1 MQSQK
6 QKEAQHQLD
15 MMKEIK
21 NIAQENLKSKFESNE
36 GKEYMRNLEMDT
48 GVSNGEKMDK
58 MNQMQKEA
66 KDRKKNLAENT
77 DSFDW

>member
-1 MQSQK
+1 
-6 QKEAQHQLD
+6 

-21 NIAQENLKSKFESNE
+21 NTAQENLKSKFESNE
-36 GKEYMRNLEMDT
+36 GKEYMRDLETDT

-66 KDRKKNLAENT
+66 KDRKKNLKENT
-77 DSFDW
+77 DFSRLVI

>member
-21 NIAQENLKSKFESNE
+21 NTAQENLKSKFESNE
-36 GKEYMRNLEMDT
+36 GKEYMRDLEMDT

>member
-1 MQSQK
+1 
-6 QKEAQHQLD
+6 

-21 NIAQENLKSKFESNE
+21 KTAQENLKSTFESNE
-36 GKEYMRNLEMDT
+36 GKEYMRDLETDT

-66 KDRKKNLAENT
+66 
-77 DSFDW
+77 

>member
-1 MQSQK
+1 
-6 QKEAQHQLD
+6 

-36 GKEYMRNLEMDT
+36 GKEYMRDLETDT

-66 KDRKKNLAENT
+66 KDRKKNLPKNT

>member
-36 GKEYMRNLEMDT
+36 GKEYMRDLEMDT
-48 GVSNGEKMDK
+48 GVSNGEKMNK

>member
-1 MQSQK
+1 
-6 QKEAQHQLD
+6 

-21 NIAQENLKSKFESNE
+21 NIAQENLKSTFESNE
-36 GKEYMRNLEMDT
+36 GKEYMRDLETDT

-66 KDRKKNLAENT
+66 KDRKKNLKENT

>member
-1 MQSQK
+1 
-6 QKEAQHQLD
+6 

-36 GKEYMRNLEMDT
+36 GKEYMRDLETDT

-66 KDRKKNLAENT
+66 KDRKKNLKENT

>member
-1 MQSQK
+1 
-6 QKEAQHQLD
+6 

-36 GKEYMRNLEMDT
+36 GKEYTRDLETDT
-48 GVSNGEKMDK
+48 GVSNGEKMDL
-58 MNQMQKEA
+58 MNQIQKEV
-66 KDRKKNLAENT
+66 KDRKKNLPENT

>member
-1 MQSQK
+1 
-6 QKEAQHQLD
+6 

-36 GKEYMRNLEMDT
+36 GKEYMRDLETDT

-66 KDRKKNLAENT
+66 KDRKKNLTENT

>member
-1 MQSQK
+1 
-6 QKEAQHQLD
+6 

-36 GKEYMRNLEMDT
+36 GKEYMRDLETDT

-66 KDRKKNLAENT
+66 KDRKKNLKENT
-77 DSFDW
+77 DFSRLVI

>member
-1 MQSQK
+1 
-6 QKEAQHQLD
+6 

-21 NIAQENLKSKFESNE
+21 NIAQENLKSTFESNE
-36 GKEYMRNLEMDT
+36 GKEYMRDLETDT

-66 KDRKKNLAENT
+66 KDRKKNLKENT
-77 DSFDW
+77 DFSRLVI

>member
-1 MQSQK
+1 
-6 QKEAQHQLD
+6 

-36 GKEYMRNLEMDT
+36 GKEYMRDLETDT

-66 KDRKKNLAENT
+66 KDRKKNLPENT

>member
-1 MQSQK
+1 
-6 QKEAQHQLD
+6 
-15 MMKEIK
+15 MKEIK

>member
-1 MQSQK
+1 
-6 QKEAQHQLD
+6 

-36 GKEYMRNLEMDT
+36 AKEYMRDLETDT

-66 KDRKKNLAENT
+66 KDRKKNLKENT
-77 DSFDW
+77 DFSRLVI

>member
-1 MQSQK
+1 
-6 QKEAQHQLD
+6 

-21 NIAQENLKSKFESNE
+21 NIAQENLKSTFESNE
-36 GKEYMRNLEMDT
+36 GKEYMRDLETDT

-66 KDRKKNLAENT
+66 KDRKKNLPENT

>member
-1 MQSQK
+1 
-6 QKEAQHQLD
+6 

-36 GKEYMRNLEMDT
+36 GQEYMRDLETDT

-66 KDRKKNLAENT
+66 KDRKKNLKENT

>member
-1 MQSQK
+1 MIQGKQICLALSNDQQSQK

-21 NIAQENLKSKFESNE
+21 KTAQENLKSKFESNE
-36 GKEYMRNLEMDT
+36 GKEYMRDLETDT

-58 MNQMQKEA
+58 INQMQKEA
-66 KDRKKNLAENT
+66 
-77 DSFDW
+77 

>member
-1 MQSQK
+1 
-6 QKEAQHQLD
+6 

-36 GKEYMRNLEMDT
+36 GKEYMRDLETDT
-48 GVSNGEKMDK
+48 GVSNGEKMDL
-58 MNQMQKEA
+58 MNQIQKEV
-66 KDRKKNLAENT
+66 KDRKKNLPENT